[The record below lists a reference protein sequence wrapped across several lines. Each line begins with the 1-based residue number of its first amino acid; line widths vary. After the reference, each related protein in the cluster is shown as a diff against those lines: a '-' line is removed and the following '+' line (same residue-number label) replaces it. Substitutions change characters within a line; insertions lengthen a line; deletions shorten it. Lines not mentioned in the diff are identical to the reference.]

1 MGATVAAKNR
11 KIRQEALRELLS
23 NKGLAQQVIEI
34 SEKLEKHYTE
44 LESSHIQALKASAEL
59 KLRLVNKYLPDLKAM
74 ELSNDPDSP
83 VGNMTDNE
91 LENRIKALENE
102 LKSQD

>member
-11 KIRQEALRELLS
+11 KVRQDTLRELLS

-34 SEKLEKHYTE
+34 ATKLENQHLE
-44 LESSHIQALKASAEL
+44 LEASHIQALRASADL

-83 VGNMTDNE
+83 VGGMSDTE
-91 LENRIKALENE
+91 LENRIKALEND